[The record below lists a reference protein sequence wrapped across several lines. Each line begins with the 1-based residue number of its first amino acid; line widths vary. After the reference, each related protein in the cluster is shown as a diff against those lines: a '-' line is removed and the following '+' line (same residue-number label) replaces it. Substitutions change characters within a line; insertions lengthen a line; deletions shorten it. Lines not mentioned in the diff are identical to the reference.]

1 MRGVVV
7 EGLWLRP
14 PPHPEPVEG
23 SLSVQIVREVSRAF
37 AERGLPLIHPRHT
50 RNFKVNNRDRS
61 LVTGFNRK
69 ITLFL

>member
-1 MRGVVV
+1 MLR
-7 EGLWLRP
+7 EQGLA
-14 PPHPEPVEG
+14 H
-23 SLSVQIVREVSRAF
+23 SLILSPSKHHSAYRSCGRSAAPSPNEVC
-37 AERGLPLIHPRHT
+37 PLIHPRHT